1 MYGLPSSAI
10 AELGER
16 VADIDERSALCEMST
31 PLGLPVVPE
40 VYLVRAR
47 VEGEG

>member
-1 MYGLPSSAI
+1 MSTVRVRVW
-10 AELGER
+10 EGEGWGWG
-16 VADIDERSALCEMST
+16 EWEGGALWEMST

-47 VEGEG
+47 VEDEG